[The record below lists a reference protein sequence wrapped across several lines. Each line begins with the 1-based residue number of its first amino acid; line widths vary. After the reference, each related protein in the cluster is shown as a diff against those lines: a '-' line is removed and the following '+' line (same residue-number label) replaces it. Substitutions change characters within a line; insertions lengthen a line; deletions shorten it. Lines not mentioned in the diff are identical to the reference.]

1 MKKIVYIIILFIINI
16 FIISNTHLNA
26 NSLNNET
33 KYIEEI
39 PSTIDSRIKTLIYN
53 QNEIYDLKFY
63 YGYQSFIELS
73 EDEEI
78 EIISLGESYPW
89 KLTPIGKRLFIRPT
103 QIGIS
108 TNMMIITTKR
118 IYLFQISSGT
128 YEDGADEELIYSVR
142 FFYPDTSKINTTTAL
157 GSTSKETLKS
167 QSLFD
172 LDKAGNLNFDYL
184 MTGNIQDLS
193 PLKVFDNGI
202 NTYFEFKNKN
212 AVVPYIYAVD
222 IAGNESRLDHTIDGD
237 YVVVNSTHLQFSLR
251 DNTGSNYLLCIFN
264 NKIIKK

>member
-1 MKKIVYIIILFIINI
+1 MFIILNVKADTIN
-16 FIISNTHLNA
+16 
-26 NSLNNET
+26 LNNNNS
-33 KYIEEI
+33 YIEEV

-63 YGYQSFIELS
+63 YGYQSFIELA

-103 QIGIS
+103 QIGVS

-142 FFYPDTSKINTTTAL
+142 FFYPDTTKKGVPIAL
-157 GSTSKETLKS
+157 NNNSKETLKS

-193 PLKVFDNGI
+193 PIKVFDNGI

-222 IAGNESRLDHTIDGD
+222 INGNETKLEHSIDGD